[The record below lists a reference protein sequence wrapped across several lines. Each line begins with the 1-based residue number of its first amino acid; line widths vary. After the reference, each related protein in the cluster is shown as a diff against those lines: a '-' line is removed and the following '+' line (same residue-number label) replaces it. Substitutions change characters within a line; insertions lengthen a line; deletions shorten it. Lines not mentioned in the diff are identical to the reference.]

1 MTKELRM
8 NAMEFHE
15 FQKFLN
21 DNEIV
26 FCYNGYLSQQI
37 VLSMGDMLK
46 KKVADT
52 GPSTA
57 PKIFYIFVEQAQN
70 IVRYSAQRI
79 ETDERANRLGYGSLA
94 IGINN
99 EKYFCMCGN
108 LVDKAKSAFL
118 KEKLEEIRGMNKD
131 ALKAAYKEKLKAGP
145 DEGSEGASIGFI
157 EMARKSS
164 EAIEFDFVD
173 VDVDYDFF
181 YLKVYI

>member
-1 MTKELRM
+1 MTKDLMM
-8 NAMEFHE
+8 NALEFHK
-15 FQKFLN
+15 FQRFLN

-79 ETDERANRLGYGSLA
+79 DSEERANRLGYGSLA

-108 LVDKAKSAFL
+108 LVDKTKSEFL
-118 KEKLEEIRGMNKD
+118 RNRLEEILKMDKE
-131 ALKAAYKEKLKAGP
+131 ALKAAYKERLKAGP
-145 DEGSEGASIGFI
+145 EEGSEGASIGFI

-164 EAIEFDFVD
+164 EAIEFDFLNAD
-173 VDVDYDFF
+173 EEYDFF